1 MSDKNDILS
10 ETWTDYL
17 NKAIKDYHL
26 FATQAS
32 PLDAKE
38 FATHHNACKAALAHI
53 LMIQKLMQPKDE
65 KKEEPNL
72 FDLLEQA
79 RKATDEECQDDS
91 FD

>member
-1 MSDKNDILS
+1 MSDKNEILS

-17 NKAIKDYHL
+17 NKAIQDYHL
-26 FATQAS
+26 FATQPS

-38 FATHHNACKAALAHI
+38 FTAHHNACKAALAHI
-53 LMIQKLMQPKDE
+53 LMIQKLMQPKEDN
-65 KKEEPNL
+65 KSEPNF

-79 RKATDEECQDDS
+79 KKATNEDDQDDS

>member
-1 MSDKNDILS
+1 MSDKNDFLS
-10 ETWTDYL
+10 EAWTDYL

-26 FATQAS
+26 FATQPS

-38 FATHHNACKAALAHI
+38 FTAHHNACKAALAHI
-53 LMIQKLMQPKDE
+53 LMLQKLMQSKDE
-65 KKEEPNL
+65 KTKEPDL

-79 RKATDEECQDDS
+79 RKATNEEYQDDS

>member
-1 MSDKNDILS
+1 MSDKNNFLS
-10 ETWTDYL
+10 ETWSDYL

-26 FATQAS
+26 FAMQAS

-38 FATHHNACKAALAHI
+38 FTAYHNACKAALAHI
-53 LMIQKLMQPKDE
+53 VMLQKLMQLKDD
-65 KKEEPNL
+65 KKNEPDF

-79 RKATDEECQDDS
+79 RKATDEEGHDDS